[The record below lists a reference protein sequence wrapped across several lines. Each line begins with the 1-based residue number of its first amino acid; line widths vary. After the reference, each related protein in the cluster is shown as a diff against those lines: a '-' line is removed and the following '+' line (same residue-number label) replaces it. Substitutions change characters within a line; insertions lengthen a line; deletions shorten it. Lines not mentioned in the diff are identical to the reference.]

1 MKILGTIQAT
11 ILGSSLVLGGDA
23 AFGASS
29 GAGGAHVPAGE
40 TLRTKISL
48 PQAALCDD
56 GVRLEKGSYDASIKS
71 MGDGS
76 VRVTISGN
84 GKTGHVTGKVQG
96 HEVVVEGGLQPGAAQ
111 SVQKVQPGAANSVV
125 VEGGRQPSAA
135 NSVIIQ
141 GGKQPSFASFGFT
154 PQSQVSPQIS
164 GNRLNLVIKGQ
175 GSNAILIGLLLPA
188 VQKGGIIS
196 PTDLGAQK
204 VQPVGK

>member
-96 HEVVVEGGLQPGAAQ
+96 HEVVVEGG
-111 SVQKVQPGAANSVV
+111 
-125 VEGGRQPSAA
+125 RQPSAA

-188 VQKGGIIS
+188 VQKGIIGPS
-196 PTDLGAQK
+196 SMPGAQK
-204 VQPVGK
+204 VQPAK